1 MAVLDMNAGFHQ
13 IRMEE
18 SSQDLTSFVCPA
30 GRFKYVRMPF
40 GLKNATVVFQSVL
53 EVVLRPVS
61 DVCRNYINDVV
72 VYSAGWEEHLVDL
85 VRVIECLGK
94 AGLKVKRKKCE
105 FGRKYMSYLG
115 HQVGCGKV
123 AVPEARVSAMR
134 EYGRPITKKQLR
146 FFLGSVGY

>member
-1 MAVLDMNAGFHQ
+1 MPSWSEILDKVGSSAVLSKLDLTSGFHQ

-30 GRFKYVRMPF
+30 GRYKYVRMPF
-40 GLKNATVVFQSVL
+40 GLKNAPAVFQSVL
-53 EVVLRPVS
+53 EEVQRPVS
-61 DVCRNYINDVV
+61 DVCSNYIDDVV

-115 HQVGCGKV
+115 HQVGCGCC
-123 AVPEARVSAMR
+123 ARS
-134 EYGRPITKKQLR
+134 EG
-146 FFLGSVGY
+146 VGYEGVW